1 MVVFPFC
8 KVNIG
13 LSVVERRNDG
23 YHNIESLFYPVD
35 LTDILEV
42 VESDDGK
49 NHFVM
54 TGLSLDGDP
63 SQNLCVKAYD
73 QLSKEFLIPPVR
85 IHLHKN
91 IPAGAGLGGGS
102 SDAAFMLRCIN
113 ELFDL
118 EVSKEDLFLHAMQI
132 GSDCG
137 FFMQDS
143 PAIVKGRGESLSPL
157 NISLSN
163 YKIVIIKPDIH
174 IKTANAY
181 AGIVP
186 GKSEYPIAGII
197 SRPVSE
203 WQGNL
208 INDFEQNILKN
219 HPKINDIK
227 TKLQNAGA
235 LFVSMTGSG
244 SAVYGIFEKGIQTS
258 MIFPGCFTWSG
269 ILS

>member
-13 LSVVERRNDG
+13 LSVVERRRDG

-35 LTDILEV
+35 LTDVLEV

-49 NHFVM
+49 NHFVI
-54 TGLSLDGDP
+54 TGLPLDGDP

-85 IHLHKN
+85 CHLHKN

-102 SDAAFMLRCIN
+102 SDAAFMLRCLN
-113 ELFDL
+113 KLFDL
-118 EVSKEDLFLHAMQI
+118 KISKEDLFLHAMQM

-137 FFMQDS
+137 FFVQDS
-143 PAIVKGRGESLSPL
+143 PAVVTGRGESLSAL

-163 YKIVIIKPDIH
+163 YKIVIIKPNIH
-174 IKTANAY
+174 VITAEAY
-181 AGIVP
+181 ARIKP
-186 GKSEYPIAGII
+186 KKPDFAIKDII
-197 SRPVSE
+197 LRPVSE

-208 INDFEQNILKN
+208 INDFEETTLKN
-219 HPKINDIK
+219 YPKISDIK

-258 MIFPGCFTWSG
+258 MILPGCFMWSG
-269 ILS
+269 RLK